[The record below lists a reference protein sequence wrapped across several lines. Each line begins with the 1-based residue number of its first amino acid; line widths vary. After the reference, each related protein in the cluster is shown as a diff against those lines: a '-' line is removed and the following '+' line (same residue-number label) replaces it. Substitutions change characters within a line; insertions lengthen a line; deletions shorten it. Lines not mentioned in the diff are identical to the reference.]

1 MYALPM
7 PCMTATIQDF
17 QSEALMLIDVARR
30 GEDVVITH
38 EGQAVARLTGLPS
51 QKSSSDRRAWLQRL
65 GALRA
70 RLATAATGASVQ
82 QILDEDRGE

>member
-1 MYALPM
+1 
-7 PCMTATIQDF
+7 MTATIQDF
-17 QSEALMLIDVARR
+17 QSKALTLIDVARR
-30 GEDVVITH
+30 GEEVVITE
-38 EGQAVARLTGLPS
+38 EGHAIARLTGFPS
-51 QKSSSDRRAWLQRL
+51 QKSSSDRHAWLQRL